1 MTKEHVAVTQ
11 KPQEDSNL
19 AIVSM
24 VLGVV
29 SMTGPGLLLGIPA
42 IITASI
48 ALKKKLAGRGLAIA
62 GLVTGII
69 STVLSLLFFAFMAFL
84 IMWSVAHPEEL
95 HDNRMPGGW
104 SEREDI
110 PYHPSQT

>member
-95 HDNRMPGGW
+95 HDNRMPGDW